1 MTKNRFLV
9 SILHT
14 SHVIQTRHYQSSSP
28 HKGHPWYKFQLHTI
42 SRTWN
47 RRGPVH
53 PTVRKKVHARRV
65 KLWKRLE
72 AKNCGEKLLNSYISR
87 IKVINNRN
95 SGNSQT
101 HYKHVSH
108 ETLFSKLFYQKKLL
122 RKTKISHRT
131 LCFTHVTYAFRVN
144 LHAEVSW
151 MIGNCL
157 LKTGAVFE
165 DSVTATGI
173 ERITT

>member
-1 MTKNRFLV
+1 MWSRQDTINPHQLTRGIPDTSFNFLPFLEREIV
-9 SILHT
+9 EGLYT
-14 SHVIQTRHYQSSSP
+14 LLYVKR
-28 HKGHPWYKFQLHTI
+28 
-42 SRTWN
+42 
-47 RRGPVH
+47 
-53 PTVRKKVHARRV
+53 VHARRV

-87 IKVINNRN
+87 IKVINNRI

-101 HYKHVSH
+101 HYKHVAH
-108 ETLFSKLFYQKKLL
+108 ETLFSKLFYQKKRL

-157 LKTGAVFE
+157 LKTGVVFE

-173 ERITT
+173 ERITI